1 MFVLEGGFT
10 LALMYYCGAFLAT
23 VLRFPQQSILASTFV
38 LFLGRLTVLR
48 LCSSFYSL
56 STLWDLL
63 YITSFGYTAV
73 LGFMGMS
80 V

>member
-1 MFVLEGGFT
+1 MFVLEGGLT
-10 LALMYYCGAFLAT
+10 LALMYYCAGLLAT

-48 LCSSFYSL
+48 FCSSFYSL

-63 YITSFGYTAV
+63 YAISFDYAAV